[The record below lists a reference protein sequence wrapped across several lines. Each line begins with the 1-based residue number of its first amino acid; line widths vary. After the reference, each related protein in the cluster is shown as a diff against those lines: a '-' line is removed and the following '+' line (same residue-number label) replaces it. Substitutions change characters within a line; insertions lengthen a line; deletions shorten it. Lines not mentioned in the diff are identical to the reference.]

1 MAVHVSAH
9 TEQSAYGV
17 LDQDYVA
24 RLRAT
29 PPEADQPFLMLNLM
43 RYRDLADYPP
53 GHPDAGAGRTGREA
67 DDLYAPLA
75 ILHDLGAEVVLY
87 GEVAEQVAGETPWD
101 RVAVVRYPSVRAFV
115 DMQDR
120 PDFIERHV
128 HKEAGMLETIIA
140 VSRPTGGT
148 VDGASRILVELL
160 GPDARPVPGPGRL
173 VLGVEGTPVGDGRTW
188 TTVLVTELPAGT
200 PAVASVAATS
210 AAAVVVE
217 PLIQELP

>member
-1 MAVHVSAH
+1 MAVRVPSH
-9 TEQSAYGV
+9 TEHSAYGV
-17 LDQDYVA
+17 LDHDYVE
-24 RLRAT
+24 RLRST
-29 PPEADQPFLMLNLM
+29 PAERDQPFLMLNLM
-43 RYRDLADYPP
+43 RYREVADYPAD
-53 GHPDAGAGRTGREA
+53 HPDAGSGRSGREA
-67 DDLYAPLA
+67 DDLYAPID
-75 ILHDLGAEVVLY
+75 ILYDLGARVVLF

-101 RVAVVRYPSVRAFV
+101 RVAVVRYPSIRAFM

-128 HKEAGMLETIIA
+128 HKAAGMLDTIIA
-140 VSRPTGGT
+140 VTRPTGGS
-148 VDGASRILVELL
+148 VEGAARILVELL

-188 TTVLVTELPAGT
+188 TTALVTALPPDA
-200 PAVASVAATS
+200 PAVACSSATS